1 MNNTFQRYCVTNG
14 IMVLLLLVAGCGR
27 SVNIEGKVTFDG
39 QPVESG
45 TITFEPADGQG
56 PTIGGAIEGG
66 TYAVSGQS
74 GGKKV
79 VRIRA
84 SRKTGRQIETGPPAP
99 PGTMVDEVESYI
111 PAIYNSQSTLTC
123 EVADGGAGRH
133 DFELTSK

>member
-1 MNNTFQRYCVTNG
+1 MSNAYRRYSVMNG
-14 IMVLLLLVAGCGR
+14 IMVLLLLAAGCGR
-27 SVNIEGKVTFDG
+27 SASIEGKVTFDG
-39 QPVESG
+39 QPVENG
-45 TITFEPADGQG
+45 TIAFEPADGQG
-56 PTIGGAIEGG
+56 ATIGGGIEGG
-66 TYAVSGQS
+66 RYAVSGQS

-123 EVADGGAGRH
+123 EVAAGGVSRH